1 MALANSSRDVLPP
14 GCVTP
19 VMLLVKK
26 VPGTVIWQAPPP
38 GHTWGTPSTS
48 MWIIPAPAS
57 DGTIVTAKTSTRGVA
72 YADSFPPLK
81 FGNQSLR
88 KATAEVNDANP
99 TGWYKSRP
107 IIWTR
112 LPLRKLY
119 GEFGF

>member
-1 MALANSSRDVLPP
+1 MTEPLSPLKR
-14 GCVTP
+14 
-19 VMLLVKK
+19 
-26 VPGTVIWQAPPP
+26 
-38 GHTWGTPSTS
+38 H
-48 MWIIPAPAS
+48 
-57 DGTIVTAKTSTRGVA
+57 TRGVA
-72 YADSFPPLK
+72 YAYFFPPLK

-119 GEFGF
+119 GEFGFLASLALKTVDPQPVEPTRCPRRCAWRLQP